1 MSTAV
6 ACGLVES
13 CTRMQHVVSRA
24 FAHMIVNAPARACLE
39 RNQRHY
45 VGGEV
50 HCNTQVCFAMRFD
63 SRYAVCAPIR
73 VSKTAY
79 RSAFSG
85 RVNMRETPRHS
96 FLRYLFLSAT
106 QRRARITPLIHLL
119 MRCFP
124 FLFTEKKIIERFK
137 SHWYIQ
143 ESGTMFCILMEKCF
157 C

>member
-6 ACGLVES
+6 ACSLVES

-24 FAHMIVNAPARACLE
+24 FAHMIASVRACPE

-45 VGGEV
+45 VGGTA

-79 RSAFSG
+79 RSAFSD
-85 RVNMRETPRHS
+85 RVNTRETPWHS
-96 FLRYLFLSAT
+96 FLRYLLLSAT
-106 QRRARITPLIHLL
+106 QRRGRITPRIRLL
-119 MRCFP
+119 MRSF
-124 FLFTEKKIIERFK
+124 FFIFVEKEQRDSTF
-137 SHWYIQ
+137 Q
-143 ESGTMFCILMEKCF
+143 ESLTYIFMRMPMQHFAYS
-157 C
+157 

>member
-24 FAHMIVNAPARACLE
+24 FAHMIASARACSE

-45 VGGEV
+45 VGGAA
-50 HCNTQVCFAMRFD
+50 HCNIQVCFAMRFD

-85 RVNMRETPRHS
+85 RVNTRETPWHS
-96 FLRYLFLSAT
+96 FLRYLLLSTT
-106 QRRARITPLIHLL
+106 QRRGHITRIYSL
-119 MRCFP
+119 MRSF
-124 FLFTEKKIIERFK
+124 FLWKKNNAIVRFK
-137 SHWYIQ
+137 SIDIFMRVPMKQY
-143 ESGTMFCILMEKCF
+143 FAY
-157 C
+157 